1 MQEIGILPAFEGV
14 AVHDAYSSYFSYD
27 CRHSLCNA
35 HQLRELTAIYESEP
49 TQQVWAEKM
58 RSLLAQVNQ
67 EVYNAR
73 CGGLTRL
80 SPEQLTEFDPG

>member
-1 MQEIGILPAFEGV
+1 MEEIDILPDFEGV

-49 TQQVWAEKM
+49 TQQV
-58 RSLLAQVNQ
+58 
-67 EVYNAR
+67 
-73 CGGLTRL
+73 
-80 SPEQLTEFDPG
+80 